1 MLEIEVDHNFPEA
14 HLAIWVDDQL
24 TYTHPLAGTEK
35 KHLVVFR
42 RVQGHEFHA
51 VQIVPGKHLLRVQV
65 SPGEGASEQSGTV
78 EGEFSG
84 GAEKMLRIQFSKSG
98 VMNLSL
104 E

>member
-24 TYTHPLAGTEK
+24 TYTHPLAGAEK

-98 VMNLSL
+98 EMNLSL